1 MPGNQRKYK
10 KEIAMSDV
18 SLFVR
23 KASGL
28 VRAWSVFDA
37 FIYATFSINLITL
50 GLFIFSYCYY
60 LQGSLISG
68 VVIGAI
74 FTIFEVIVYA
84 SLISAMPRA
93 GGDYVW
99 QSRILNRAIGFVLS
113 VTGWW
118 FILWLWTPLYGQML
132 TYEVYTPLLAIAGL
146 KDAALWF
153 TTTSMGQF
161 VGMLS
166 VCLIVFIYIA
176 IGMKWYARVQKF
188 CFWGGVVGLL
198 IVFLLLLFGNNATFI
213 SNFNALAPRF
223 GAVGGADIYA
233 QTMQAGQDAGTVAGP
248 LFPLALGASILLVPM
263 LTFFNLWPNWGST
276 LYGEVR
282 GASDYKRNF
291 LGMFMAIVVTT
302 LGAVIF
308 FLLIGKTIGWEFYNN
323 ANGAF
328 WNSTWGYTTTPPPL
342 PIWPYPALFAA
353 FLVKSPALMFVI
365 VLLMSLWWFGW
376 SGTLF
381 LSSTRVIFAAA
392 IDRMLP
398 EWVSKIEPRTK
409 TPLNALLLMVIPSA
423 IISYL
428 YAFKVFNFNTLALDA
443 TVVIAIT
450 FLGSTIAGI
459 VMPWRAKDVFD
470 GSPIAKYKVPTWLG
484 WIVTALYTIFSIYLI
499 YLSFKNATTI
509 IGGLGTLNPDGL
521 TWFVVILLGVLT
533 IVNAVI
539 LLWVLYQ
546 VIKGVTSSKSMP
558 LITLAGLIF
567 LGFLDWLLV
576 VWFWDPAVLPEA
588 LPAVGT
594 YGIGWSNV
602 SSMIFM
608 LFNYIVAGAIYFGF
622 SAYRRQQG
630 IQIEKVYKEIPVE

>member
-1 MPGNQRKYK
+1 
-10 KEIAMSDV
+10 MSDV

-74 FTIFEVIVYA
+74 FTVFEVIVYA

-99 QSRILNRAIGFVLS
+99 QSRILNRAIGFILA

-132 TYEVYTPLLAIAGL
+132 TYEVYTPLLAIAGF
-146 KDAALWF
+146 KEQALWF
-153 TTTSMGQF
+153 LTPDGQF

-166 VCLIVFIYIA
+166 VCIIVFIYIA
-176 IGMKWYARVQKF
+176 IGMKWYARIQKF
-188 CFWGGVVGLL
+188 CFIGGSIGLA
-198 IVFLLLLFGNNATFI
+198 IVFLLLLFGNNETFI
-213 SNFNALAPRF
+213 ANYNTMAPQF
-223 GAVGGADIYA
+223 GATAGDVYTA
-233 QTMQAGQDAGTVAGP
+233 TMQAGVDAGTVAGP
-248 LFPLALGASILLVPM
+248 LFPLAIGVSIVLVPM

-291 LGMFMAIVVTT
+291 AGMFWAIVVTT
-302 LGAVIF
+302 VGAVIF

-323 ANGAF
+323 SNGAF
-328 WNSTWGYTTTPPPL
+328 WNWGFGYTTTPPPL
-342 PIWPYPALFAA
+342 PIWPYPALFAT
-353 FLVKSPALMFVI
+353 FLVKSPVLMFIV

-409 TPLNALLLMVIPSA
+409 TPIYALLLMVIPAMIVSA
-423 IISYL
+423 L
-428 YAFKVFNFNTLALDA
+428 YAYKVGGFNTLTLDA

-470 GSPIAKYKVPTWLG
+470 GSPIAKYKVPAWFG
-484 WIVTALYTIFSIYLI
+484 GVITAIYAIFSIYLI
-499 YLSFKNATTI
+499 YISFKYAWTI
-509 IGGLGTLNPDGL
+509 LSGLGALAADSL
-521 TWFVVILLGVLT
+521 TWFVVILLSLLT
-533 IVNAVI
+533 IANAGI
-539 LLWVLYQ
+539 LLWILVQ
-546 VIKGVTSSKSMP
+546 VVKGISKSKAMP
-558 LITLAGLIF
+558 LVTLAGLIF

-576 VWFWDPAVLPEA
+576 VWFWDPNVLPEA

-594 YGIGWSNV
+594 YAIGWSNV
-602 SSMIFM
+602 NSMIFM
-608 LFNYIVAGAIYFGF
+608 LIMYLLAGAIYFGF
-622 SAYRRQQG
+622 SYYRRKQG
-630 IQIEKVYKEIPVE
+630 IQIEKVYQEIPVE

>member
-1 MPGNQRKYK
+1 
-10 KEIAMSDV
+10 MSTV

-28 VRAWSVFDA
+28 VRSWSVFDA

-60 LQGSLISG
+60 LQGSLAAG
-68 VVIGAI
+68 VVLGAI

-84 SLISAMPRA
+84 SLISVMPRA

-99 QSRILNRAIGFVLS
+99 QSRILNRGIGFVLS

-132 TYEVYTPLLAIAGL
+132 TYEVYTPLLALLGF

-153 TTTSMGQF
+153 TTTDIGLL

-166 VCLIVFIYIA
+166 VCVIVFIYIA

-188 CFWGGVVGLL
+188 CFWGGAVGLAL
-198 IVFLLLLFGNNATFI
+198 VFLLLLFGNNATFVA
-213 SNFNALAPRF
+213 NFNAMAPNF
-223 GAVGGADIYA
+223 GA
-233 QTMQAGQDAGTVAGP
+233 QAGNVYAATLTAGEAAGTVAGP
-248 LFPLALGASILLVPM
+248 LWPLAIGASIFLVPM

-291 LGMFMAIVVTT
+291 WGMAAAIIVTT
-302 LGAVIF
+302 VGAL
-308 FLLIGKTIGWEFYNN
+308 FLFALIGKTIGWDFYNK

-328 WNSTWGYTTTPPPL
+328 WNYTFGYTTEAAPL

-353 FLVKSPALMFVI
+353 FMVKSPVI
-365 VLLMSLWWFGW
+365 QFIVVLLMSLWWFGW

-381 LSSTRVIFAAA
+381 LSSTRVIFAAS

-423 IISYL
+423 IISFL
-428 YAFKVFNFNTLALDA
+428 YAFRYFNMRTLVLDA

-450 FLGSTIAGI
+450 FLGSTIAGTI
-459 VMPWRAKDVFD
+459 MPWRAKDVFD
-470 GSPIAKYKVPTWLG
+470 GSPIAKYKVPSWLG
-484 WIVTALYTIFSIYLI
+484 WLVTLLYAVFAIYLI
-499 YLSFKNATTI
+499 YISFQYGWTILSG
-509 IGGLGTLNPDGL
+509 IGALGADWT
-521 TWFVVILLGVLT
+521 TWFVVLVLT
-533 IVNAVI
+533 VLTVVNAVI
-539 LLWVLYQ
+539 LLWILYY
-546 VIKGVTSSKSMP
+546 VGRRVFGGAKMP
-558 LITLAGLIF
+558 VVTLAGLVF

-576 VWFWDPAVLPEA
+576 EWFWDPHVLPES

-594 YGIGWSNV
+594 YAIGWSNV
-602 SSMIFM
+602 SSMVFM
-608 LFNYIVAGAIYFGF
+608 LLNYVVAAAIYFGF
-622 SAYRRQQG
+622 SAYRRKQG
-630 IQIEKVYKEIPVE
+630 IDVDKIYKEIPVE

>member
-1 MPGNQRKYK
+1 
-10 KEIAMSDV
+10 MSDV

-74 FTIFEVIVYA
+74 FTIFEVVVYA

-99 QSRILNRAIGFVLS
+99 QSRILNRAIGFVLA

-153 TTTSMGQF
+153 LTPTGQF
-161 VGMLS
+161 IGMLS

-188 CFWGGVVGLL
+188 CFIGGSIGLA
-198 IVFLLLLFGNNATFI
+198 IVFILLLFGNNTTFMA
-213 SNFNALAPRF
+213 NYNELAPRF
-223 GAVGGADIYA
+223 GATAGDVYNA
-233 QTMQAGQDAGTVAGP
+233 TMQAGADAGTVAGP
-248 LFPLALGASILLVPM
+248 LFPLAIGASIILVPM

-291 LGMFMAIVVTT
+291 MGMFWAIVVTT
-302 LGAVIF
+302 VGAVVF

-323 ANGAF
+323 SNGAF
-328 WNSTWGYTTTPPPL
+328 WNWGFGYTTTPPPL
-342 PIWPYPALFAA
+342 PIWPYPALFAT
-353 FLVKSPALMFVI
+353 FLVKSPVLMFIV

-381 LSSTRVIFAAA
+381 LSSTRVIFAAS

-409 TPLNALLLMVIPSA
+409 TPIYALLLMVIPAA

-450 FLGSTIAGI
+450 FLGSTVAGI
-459 VMPWRAKDVFD
+459 IMPWRAKDVFD
-470 GSPIAKYKVPTWLG
+470 GSPIAKYTVPSWLG
-484 WIVTALYTIFSIYLI
+484 WIVTIVYGLFSIYLI
-499 YLSFKNATTI
+499 FLSFKNAWTI
-509 IGGLGTLNPDGL
+509 LSGLGALAANGA
-521 TWFVVILLGVLT
+521 TWFVVIALALLSV
-533 IVNAVI
+533 INAVI
-539 LLWVLYQ
+539 LIWIFFQ
-546 VIKGVTSSKSMP
+546 VVKGISSSKAMP
-558 LITLAGLIF
+558 LVTLAGLIF

-576 VWFWDPAVLPEA
+576 VWFWDPNVLPEA

-594 YGIGWSNV
+594 YAIGWSNV
-602 SSMIFM
+602 NSMIFM
-608 LFNYIVAGAIYFGF
+608 LINYLVAAAIYFGF
-622 SAYRRQQG
+622 SYYRRKQG

>member
-1 MPGNQRKYK
+1 MQ
-10 KEIAMSDV
+10 MSDV

-60 LQGSLISG
+60 LGGSLITG
-68 VVIGAI
+68 VVIGAV

-99 QSRILNRAIGFVLS
+99 QSRILNRAVGFVLT

-153 TTTSMGQF
+153 LTANGQF

-176 IGMKWYARVQKF
+176 VGMKWYARVQKF
-188 CFWGGVVGLL
+188 CFWGGLAGLV
-198 IVFLLLLFGNNATFI
+198 IVFILLLLGNNTTFMA
-213 SNFNALAPRF
+213 NFNEIAPRF
-223 GAVGGADIYA
+223 GASAGDVYNA
-233 QTMQAGQDAGTVAGP
+233 TLQAGVDAGTVAGP
-248 LFPLALGASILLVPM
+248 LFPLAIGASIVLVPM

-291 LGMFMAIVVTT
+291 MGMLWAIIVTT
-302 LGAVIF
+302 IGAVVF
-308 FLLIGKTIGWEFYNN
+308 FLLIGKTIGWDFYNK

-328 WNSTWGYTTTPPPL
+328 WNWGFGYTTTPPPL

-353 FLVKSPALMFVI
+353 FMVKSPAIQFI
-365 VLLMSLWWFGW
+365 IILLMSLWWFGW

-409 TPLNALLLMVIPSA
+409 TPINALLLMVIPSV

-428 YAFKVFNFNTLALDA
+428 YAYKIFNFNTLALDA

-470 GSPIAKYKVPTWLG
+470 GSPIAKYKVPSWLG
-484 WIVTALYTIFSIYLI
+484 WIVTALFGLFGIYLI
-499 YLSFKNATTI
+499 YLSFKDAWTI
-509 IGGLGTLNPDGL
+509 LTGLGAAGASGL
-521 TWFVVILLGVLT
+521 TWFVVVLLALVTL
-533 IVNAVI
+533 VNAA
-539 LLWVLYQ
+539 VLVWIFLQ
-546 VIKGVTSSKSMP
+546 VVKGVNSSKAMP
-558 LITLAGLIF
+558 LVTLAGLIF
-567 LGFLDWLLV
+567 MGFLDWLLV
-576 VWFWDPAVLPEA
+576 VWFWDPTTADGIA
-588 LPAVGT
+588 T
-594 YGIGWSNV
+594 YAIGWGNV
-602 SSMIFM
+602 SSMVFM
-608 LFNYIVAGAIYFGF
+608 LINYAVAAAIYFGF
-622 SAYRRQQG
+622 SAYRRRQG